1 MQCPRCRHENRPQAK
16 FCEECASPLTR
27 SCAKCGNPLPPTAK
41 FCPEC
46 ANPVGADGA
55 TPSRFPSP
63 ETYTPKHLAEK
74 IVTSRTSLEGERKQV
89 TVLFADMKGSTELLA
104 DRDPEDARTLLDP
117 VLTLLME
124 AVHRYEGTVNQV
136 LGDGIMA
143 LFGAPL
149 AHEDHAVRACYA
161 ALRMQEAVRRYSD
174 ELRRSHGVEV
184 QIRVGLNSGEV
195 VVRSIASDL
204 HMDYTAVGQ
213 TTHLA
218 ARMEQLAT
226 PGSTRISADTLA
238 LAEGYVRVWPLGAV
252 PIKGLG
258 EPIEVYDLVG
268 ASGARTR
275 LQAAARQGL
284 SRFVGRDTELEHLR
298 NALGKAGQGHGQLV
312 AVVGDP
318 GVGKSRLFYEFT
330 HSHRVQDWLVIAVGS
345 ASYGTAIPYLPVID
359 LLKAYFRVQERDEQR
374 RIREKVTGK
383 LLTLDEGFRSL
394 LPALLALLDVPVDE
408 GEWQA
413 LDPAERRRHTL
424 DAIRRLLL
432 RESQVQPLCLI
443 FEDLQWIDSETQAVL
458 DGLVESLP
466 TARILLLVNYRP
478 EYRQG
483 WSTKTYYSQAR
494 IDPLPAEGAASLLD
508 ALLGEDPSLG
518 SLKHLL
524 IERTEG
530 NPLFLEESVQ
540 ALVEGRAL
548 AGDPG
553 QYELARSVASIQV
566 PATVQ
571 AILAARIDRLPPEE
585 KRTLQSAAVVGKD
598 VPFALLR
605 EIAELPE
612 DALREQLGHLQTAEF
627 LYETGAFGDL
637 EYTFKHALT
646 HDVAYGSLLAER
658 RRTLHARIV
667 DAIGAVYGDR
677 VTEHLPRLADHAFRG
692 ELWVEAVGFL
702 RQAASRAAGRSA
714 WREAAAALERA
725 LAALAHLP
733 ETRDTIAQAVDL
745 RCEFQPALTPLGE
758 GPRMLEHL
766 QEAEPLAERLG
777 DARRLGRVAAHLAQ
791 CFWIVGEN
799 ERGLASGER
808 ALVIARSL
816 GDVPLEVLTRL
827 RLGQIYLLLGRPGQ
841 ALDVLTLGIECLAD
855 DFARDGFEMSALPA
869 VACRSV
875 AAHCLSDLGRFGA
888 ARAMADEAVRIAEA
902 SGHAYS
908 IAWACQAAALAR
920 VGQGAGAEAAR
931 WAERS
936 LDIARRDGLGNFISL
951 ATTALGRAYA
961 LLGRASEGAKLL
973 EQMTVQHHAGAR
985 LSHAVGLSEAYLLG
999 GRPDEALSRA
1009 QGALAVSRGQK
1020 ARAFEAAALRLS
1032 GEARAAEAPLD
1043 GQAAESELDQ
1053 ALAIAVELGMRP
1065 LTAQCHLGLGRLHRR
1080 AGATSRARDH
1090 LATAIAMLREMEMRF
1105 WMERAEAEISGIP

>member
-1 MQCPRCRHENRPQAK
+1 MQCPRCGHDNRAQAK

-27 SCAKCGNPLPPTAK
+27 SCAKCGHPLPPTAK

-46 ANPVGADGA
+46 ANPVGAEGA
-55 TPSRFPSP
+55 TPSRFASP
-63 ETYTPKHLAEK
+63 EAYTPKHLAEK
-74 IVTSRTSLEGERKQV
+74 IVTSRASLEGERKQV

-104 DRDPEDARTLLDP
+104 DRDPEDGRALLDP

-174 ELRRSHGVEV
+174 GLRRSHGVEV

-195 VVRSIASDL
+195 VVRSIESDL

-218 ARMEQLAT
+218 ARMEQLAP
-226 PGSTRISADTLA
+226 PGSTRISAETLA
-238 LAEGYVRVWPLGAV
+238 LAEGYVRVWPLGPV
-252 PIKGLG
+252 PIKGLAQ
-258 EPIEVYDLVG
+258 PIEVYDLVS

-298 NALGKAGQGHGQLV
+298 SALGKAGQGHGQLV

-345 ASYGTAIPYLPVID
+345 ASYGKAIPYLPVID

-383 LLTLDEGFRSL
+383 LLTLDEGLRSL
-394 LPALLALLDVPVDE
+394 LPALLALLDVPVEE
-408 GEWQA
+408 GEWQTR
-413 LDPAERRRHTL
+413 DPAERRRHTL
-424 DAIRRLLL
+424 DAIRRLLV

-494 IDPLPAEGAASLLD
+494 IDPLPAEGATALLD

-530 NPLFLEESVQ
+530 NALFLEESVR

-548 AGDPG
+548 TGDPG
-553 QYELARSVASIQV
+553 HYELTRSVATIQV
-566 PATVQ
+566 PPTVQ
-571 AILAARIDRLPPEE
+571 AILAARIDRLSPEE
-585 KRTLQSAAVVGKD
+585 KRLLQSAAVVGKD

-605 EIAELPE
+605 EIAESPE
-612 DALREQLGHLQTAEF
+612 DALREHLGHLQAAEF

-667 DAIGAVYGDR
+667 QAIGTLYGDR
-677 VTEHLPRLADHAFRG
+677 VTEHLQRLAYHAFRG

-702 RQAASRAAGRSA
+702 RQAASKAAGRSA
-714 WREAAAALERA
+714 WREAAAALEQA

-733 ETRDTIAQAVDL
+733 ETRETIAEAVDL

-758 GPRMLEHL
+758 APRMLEHL

-777 DARRLGRVAAHLAQ
+777 DAAASRARRRPPGPVLLDRGRTRARARLGRARARHRPLARRRPA
-791 CFWIVGEN
+791 
-799 ERGLASGER
+799 RGADPPP
-808 ALVIARSL
+808 ARS
-816 GDVPLEVLTRL
+816 DPSPPRPS
-827 RLGQIYLLLGRPGQ
+827 RPG
-841 ALDVLTLGIECLAD
+841 ARCPHARHACVPDR
-855 DFARDGFEMSALPA
+855 FAREGFEMPALPA
-869 VACRSV
+869 VAFRAV
-875 AAHCLSDLGRFGA
+875 AAYCLSDLGRFGA
-888 ARAMADEAVRIAEA
+888 ARAMSDEAVRIAEA

-951 ATTALGRAYA
+951 ATTALGRAYT
-961 LLGRASEGAKLL
+961 LLGRAPEGAKLL
-973 EQMTVQHHAGAR
+973 EEMIVQHHALAR
-985 LSHAVGLSEAYLLG
+985 LSHTIGLSEAYLLG
-999 GRPDEALSRA
+999 GRPAEALSRA
-1009 QGALAVSRGQK
+1009 QAALVASRDQK
-1020 ARAFEAAALRLS
+1020 TRAFEAAALRLS
-1032 GEARAAEAPLD
+1032 GEAQAAAAPPD
-1043 GQAAESELDQ
+1043 GQAESELRQ
-1053 ALAIAVELGMRP
+1053 ALAIAEELAMRP
-1065 LTAQCHLGLGRLHRR
+1065 LAAQCHLGLGRLHRQ
-1080 AGATSRARDH
+1080 AGATSRAREH
-1090 LATAIAMLREMEMRF
+1090 LVTAIHMLREMEMWF
-1105 WMERAEAEISGIP
+1105 WLERAQAELSGIR